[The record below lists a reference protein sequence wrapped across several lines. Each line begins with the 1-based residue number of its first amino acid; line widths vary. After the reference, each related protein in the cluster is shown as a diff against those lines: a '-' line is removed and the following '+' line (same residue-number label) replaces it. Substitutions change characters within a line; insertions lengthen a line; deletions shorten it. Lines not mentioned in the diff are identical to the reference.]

1 MKRAVFLDRDGVI
14 NAAPFNAEEGKYDSP
29 YTLADFRFLPGAK
42 QAIRLLN
49 QKGWLTVVVSNQPGI
64 AKRKC
69 SAPFLEALDE
79 RMRAGLAA
87 SGAHLDAIY
96 YCLHHPQALVSEL
109 RQTCRCRKPQP
120 GLLLTAASDLQVDL
134 ATSYMVGDGIQDV
147 EAGLAAECKPILVQ
161 RPRSLQMKPPSVN
174 GTRVATS
181 LLAAVKQ
188 ILSEEGEP

>member
-1 MKRAVFLDRDGVI
+1 MRRAVFLDRDGVI
-14 NAAPFNAEEGKYDSP
+14 NAAPYNAEEGKYDSP

-42 QAIRLLN
+42 QAIHLLN
-49 QKGWLTVVVSNQPGI
+49 QKGWLTIVVSNQPGI
-64 AKRKC
+64 AKKKC
-69 SAPFLEALDE
+69 SAPFLEALNE

-109 RQTCRCRKPQP
+109 RETCRCRKPQP

-147 EAGLAAECKPILVQ
+147 EAGLAAGCKPILVR
-161 RPRSLQMKPPSVN
+161 RPRSLQMKPPTAN
-174 GTRVATS
+174 GTRVATN

>member
-14 NAAPFNAEEGKYDSP
+14 NAAPYNAQEGKYDSP

-49 QKGWLTVVVSNQPGI
+49 QKGWLTIVVSNQPGI

-69 SAPFLEALDE
+69 SAPFLEALNE

-109 RQTCRCRKPQP
+109 RETCRCRKPQP
-120 GLLLTAASDLQVDL
+120 GLLLTAASDLQIDL

-147 EAGLAAECKPILVQ
+147 EASLAAGCKPIFIR
-161 RPRSLQMKPPSVN
+161 RPRSLQMKPPTMN

-188 ILSEEGEP
+188 ILSEEGES

>member
-14 NAAPFNAEEGKYDSP
+14 NTAPYNAEEGKYDSP
-29 YTLADFRFLPGAK
+29 YTLAEFRFLPGAK

-49 QKGWLTVVVSNQPGI
+49 QKGWLTIVVSNQPGI

-69 SAPFLEALDE
+69 SAPFLEALNE
-79 RMRAGLAA
+79 RMQAGLAV

-109 RQTCRCRKPQP
+109 HQTCRCRKPQP
-120 GLLLTAASDLQVDL
+120 GLLLTAAGDLQVDL

-147 EAGLAAECKPILVQ
+147 EAGLAAGCKPILV
-161 RPRSLQMKPPSVN
+161 RRSRSPVMNPPTVN

-188 ILSEEGEP
+188 ILSEEGDL

>member
-14 NAAPFNAEEGKYDSP
+14 NTAPYNAEEGKYDSP
-29 YTLADFRFLPGAK
+29 YTLAEFRFLPGAK

-49 QKGWLTVVVSNQPGI
+49 QKGWLTIVVSNQPGI

-69 SAPFLEALDE
+69 SAPFLEALNE

-87 SGAHLDAIY
+87 SGARLDAIY
-96 YCLHHPQALVSEL
+96 YCLHHPQALISEL
-109 RQTCRCRKPQP
+109 RESCRCRKPQP
-120 GLLLTAASDLQVDL
+120 GLLLTAAGDLQVDL

-147 EAGLAAECKPILVQ
+147 EAGLAAGCKPILV
-161 RPRSLQMKPPSVN
+161 RRSRSPVMNPPTVN

>member
-14 NAAPFNAEEGKYDSP
+14 NAAPYNAEEGKYDSP
-29 YTLADFRFLPGAK
+29 YTIADFRFLPGAK

-49 QKGWLTVVVSNQPGI
+49 QKGWLTIVVSNQPGI

-87 SGAHLDAIY
+87 SGAHLDAVY

-109 RQTCRCRKPQP
+109 RETCRCRKPQP
-120 GLLLTAASDLQVDL
+120 GLLLTAACDLQVDL
-134 ATSYMVGDGIQDV
+134 TTSFMVGDGMQDV
-147 EAGLAAECKPILVQ
+147 EAGLAAGCKPILIR
-161 RPRSLQMKPPSVN
+161 RPRSPKTALPTVN
-174 GTRVATS
+174 GSRVATS

>member
-14 NAAPFNAEEGKYDSP
+14 NAAPYNAEEGKYDSP

-49 QKGWLTVVVSNQPGI
+49 QKGWLTIVVSNQPGI

-69 SAPFLEALDE
+69 SAPFLDALNE

-109 RQTCRCRKPQP
+109 RETCRCRKPQP

-134 ATSYMVGDGIQDV
+134 TTSYMVGDGIQDV
-147 EAGLAAECKPILVQ
+147 EAGLAAGCKPILVR
-161 RPRSLQMKPPSVN
+161 RPRALEMKPPSVN